1 MKLTYFNIQR
11 FCLRD
16 GPGIRTTLF
25 LKGCSANCLWCHNP
39 EGKRAAPELLF
50 RQDRCTACGAC
61 LGLCAARTLEDGKIC
76 VDRSLCAACGKCADV
91 CPCDANAICGK
102 VADAQKIYAEL
113 IRDKMFFD
121 TSGGGITLSGGE
133 PLCQPEAAVYLAE
146 RAASDGVSFA
156 VETSGAC
163 PRDVL
168 LRLSRLG
175 ALFLYDLKGAD
186 PERHMKNTGVALSL
200 VTENL
205 DALTGAGADVIL
217 RLPIIPGYND
227 SENDLSLMRKLLSR
241 YAGKVRRAEIMP
253 FHRIG
258 IGKMRSLGLDPGE
271 LAGVPDGKSAAAA
284 LCDELSGEGVPII
297 TN

>member
-25 LKGCSANCLWCHNP
+25 LKGCPVNCIWCHNP
-39 EGKRAAPELLF
+39 EGKSSKPELLF
-50 RQDRCTACGAC
+50 FEDRCASCGAC
-61 LGLCAARTLEDGKIC
+61 LGLCPARSIADGKIA
-76 VDRSLCAACGKCADV
+76 VDRALCTACGKCADI
-91 CPCDANAICGK
+91 CLNDACEICGK
-102 VADAQKIYAEL
+102 VADAEEIYAEL
-113 IRDKMFFD
+113 IRDKLFFD

-133 PLCQPEAAVYLAE
+133 PLYQAEAALYLAE
-146 RAASDGVSFA
+146 RAAADGIPFA
-156 VETSGAC
+156 VETSGVC

-168 LRLSRLG
+168 LRLASLG

-186 PERHMKNTGVALSL
+186 PERHLKNTGVALSL

-205 DALTGAGADVIL
+205 DALTDAGADVIL

-258 IGKMRSLGLDPGE
+258 IGKMNSLGFD
-271 LAGVPDGKSAAAA
+271 AGDLKYVPDGKSMV
-284 LCDELSGEGVPII
+284 DGWREILSRSGVTVIS
-297 TN
+297 N

>member
-25 LKGCSANCLWCHNP
+25 LKGCPANCLWCHNP
-39 EGKRAAPELLF
+39 EGKKAVPELLF
-50 RQDRCTACGAC
+50 YQDRCTVCGAC
-61 LGLCAARTLEDGKIC
+61 LGLCPARALADGKII
-76 VDRSLCAACGKCADV
+76 VDRALCTACGKCADV
-91 CPCDANAICGK
+91 CPVDANEICGK
-102 VADAQKIYAEL
+102 VADAEEIYAEL

-133 PLCQPEAAVYLAE
+133 PLYQAEAAIYLAK

-156 VETSGAC
+156 VETSGVG
-163 PRDVL
+163 PRDAL
-168 LRLSRLG
+168 LRMASLG

-186 PERHMKNTGVALSL
+186 PERHMKNTGVPLET
-200 VTENL
+200 VTDNL

-227 SENDLSLMRKLLSR
+227 SEDDLSKMTKLLSR
-241 YAGKVRRAEIMP
+241 FAGKVRRAEIMP

-258 IGKMRSLGLDPGE
+258 IGKMPSLGLDAGE
-271 LAGVPDGKSAAAA
+271 LSTVPDGKDMAKRWR
-284 LCDELSGEGVPII
+284 EILSNSGVPII
-297 TN
+297 SN